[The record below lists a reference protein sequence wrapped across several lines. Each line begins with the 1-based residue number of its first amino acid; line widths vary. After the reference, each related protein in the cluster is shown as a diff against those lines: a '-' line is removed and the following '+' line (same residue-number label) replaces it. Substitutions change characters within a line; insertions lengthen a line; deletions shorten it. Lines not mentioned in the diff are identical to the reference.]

1 MPGSGRPSVPSH
13 VVGIDDAPFAR
24 AHRGDV
30 LVIGTAYSGLALQGV
45 MTTRIRRDGRNATD
59 RLAEMIAGSRVA
71 AHNQAVLLQGI
82 ALGGFNVVDIHQLA
96 ARRAMAVLVVVRR
109 RPRLDAIKRALFRRV
124 PGGARKW
131 ALIEQA
137 GPVEPAGPVFI
148 QRAGIERA
156 PALELVQRLSSQGNV
171 PEPIRVAH
179 LIAGGLVL
187 GHSRG
192 RA

>member
-24 AHRGDV
+24 DHRGDV

-59 RLAEMIAGSRVA
+59 RLAEMIGGSRFA

-82 ALGGFNVVDIHQLA
+82 ALGGFNVVDIHELA
-96 ARRAMAVLVVVRR
+96 ARLAMAVLVVVRR
-109 RPRLDAIKRALFRRV
+109 RPRMDAVKRALLQRV

-131 ALIEQA
+131 QLIEQA

-148 QRAGIERA
+148 QRAGIEHA
-156 PALELVQRLSSQGNV
+156 PALELLQRLSSQGNV

-179 LIAGGLVL
+179 LIGGGLVL
-187 GHSRG
+187 GQSRG